1 MAQQQNPILAMLNRG
16 AAPSSVPQ
24 AGMPNAAGP
33 LNSGLTGGAATGM
46 TMMPAAPLAAP
57 ATTSL
62 DLPTGLQN
70 LIGGGA
76 PAAINEGALQP
87 IQSGT
92 VAANPQYPVLD
103 FRMQPTYAAGG
114 MVGAGGMPDTTGQ
127 MPAAG
132 MKPQGAGG
140 ARMSKAVMEQHI
152 NDMMRRNPQMV
163 QQIQQAI
170 MTGLQNG
177 ELTQQELNMGVQLA
191 TVAVQNPEMYPQVRN
206 FAIQQGL
213 ADEQSLSPQYDEG
226 LLFVILLAARIA
238 QQSMGG
244 QNMIQGGSP
253 QMAEMPMMRTGGLV
267 SDAVARMSPSHGM
280 TMSNDSNS
288 AKPVTAG
295 NHGMNGGPVVGPGT
309 GTSDSVPIR
318 VSHGEYVIPAHVVKM
333 KGKEFFDSLL
343 DKYKEA

>member
-1 MAQQQNPILAMLNRG
+1 
-16 AAPSSVPQ
+16 
-24 AGMPNAAGP
+24 
-33 LNSGLTGGAATGM
+33 
-46 TMMPAAPLAAP
+46 MMPAAPIAAP

-62 DLPTGLQN
+62 DLPSGLQA
-70 LIGGGA
+70 LIGGGGA
-76 PAAINEGALQP
+76 PAAVNEAALQP

-114 MVGAGGMPDTTGQ
+114 MVGAGGMPDMSGQ

-132 MKPQGAGG
+132 MKPQGSSGG
-140 ARMSKAVMEQHI
+140 RMSKQVMEQNI
-152 NDMMRRNPQMV
+152 SDMMRKNPQMV

-170 MTGLQNG
+170 MAGLQSG

-191 TVAVQNPEMYPQVRN
+191 TVAIQNPEMYPQVRN

-226 LLFVILLAARIA
+226 LLFIILLAARIA
-238 QQSMGG
+238 QQAMGG

-253 QMAEMPMMRTGGLV
+253 QMAEMPMMRSGGLV
-267 SDAVARMSPSHGM
+267 SDAVAQMGASRNMS
-280 TMSNDSNS
+280 MSNDSDS
-288 AKPVTAG
+288 AKPVTTG

>member
-16 AAPSSVPQ
+16 AAPASVPQ
-24 AGMPNAAGP
+24 GGAPSSQSP
-33 LNSGLTGGAATGM
+33 LGAGLTGGVATGAP
-46 TMMPAAPLAAP
+46 MMPAAPIATP

-62 DLPTGLQN
+62 DLPSGLQA

-76 PAAINEGALQP
+76 PAAVNEGALQP

-92 VAANPQYPVLD
+92 VASNPQYPVLD

-132 MKPQGAGG
+132 MKPQGGG
-140 ARMSKAVMEQHI
+140 RMSKAVMEQHI

-238 QQSMGG
+238 QQAMGG
-244 QNMIQGGSP
+244 QNMIQGGTP
-253 QMAEMPMMRTGGLV
+253 QMAEMPMMRSGGLV
-267 SDAVARMSPSHGM
+267 SDAVALMSASHGM
-280 TMSNDSNS
+280 TQSNDNSS

>member
-24 AGMPNAAGP
+24 AGAPNAAGP
-33 LNSGLTGGAATGM
+33 LSSGLTGGAATGVP
-46 TMMPAAPLAAP
+46 MMPAAPLSTP

-62 DLPTGLQN
+62 DLPTGLQT
-70 LIGGGA
+70 LIGGA
-76 PAAINEGALQP
+76 PTAINENALQP

-127 MPAAG
+127 IPAAG

-163 QQIQQAI
+163 QQVQQAI
-170 MTGLQNG
+170 MAGLQSG

-191 TVAVQNPEMYPQVRN
+191 TVAIQNPEMYPQVRN

-238 QQSMGG
+238 QQVMGG
-244 QNMIQGGSP
+244 QNMIQGGTP
-253 QMAEMPMMRTGGLV
+253 QMAEMPMMRSGGLV
-267 SDAVARMSPSHGM
+267 SDAIAQMSPSHGM
-280 TMSNDSNS
+280 TPSNYDSA
-288 AKPVTAG
+288 AKPVTSGA
-295 NHGMNGGPVVGPGT
+295 HGGSGGPVVGPGT

-343 DKYKEA
+343 EKYKEA